1 MAGNTYYRVHG
12 VTVGDTLNR
21 FQGLPAWGYRGYG
34 HSDTGDTAGNTYYR
48 DVVIQVIQLEIHP
61 TSYRGYSRGNTG
73 DTKLQ

>member
-1 MAGNTYYRVHG
+1 MWGYRGYGRCDTGDTTGNTYYRVHG
-12 VTVGDTLNR
+12 VI
-21 FQGLPAWGYRGYG
+21 
-34 HSDTGDTAGNTYYR
+34 

>member
-1 MAGNTYYRVHG
+1 M
-12 VTVGDTLNR
+12 VGDTLNR

-34 HSDTGDTAGNTYYR
+34 HGDTGDTTGNTYYR
-48 DVVIQVIQLEIHP
+48 VHGVIDVVIQVIQLEIHP